1 VLRWRIGLGLA
12 GALLLLPLAARAADA
27 FAWTPADHPAVI
39 RGREVGNRFDLL
51 SAWEVV
57 LPLDNAFSAENRR
70 ALAALEQRLG
80 AVAGIRKVVGPATL
94 LDVAVDV
101 AGKVSSPPVLARG
114 VDGGGVSPETDSEA
128 VRQRVVRRADA
139 LGWFLSADGRV
150 ARVLI
155 YTDDID
161 GVRHG
166 IDTAVTGAG
175 LKLSYPGA
183 AVAEAPLMPDP
194 RDAVARWLAAA
205 CAAAWILL
213 LALASRGAWRQAG
226 VLSRGRAAVVVLAAA
241 CAAGTVFGL
250 VAIGGVRAD
259 GLRAAG
265 AATVATAAVL
275 LLSGVARGTEGSTA
289 PRPPRSV
296 ALLSLVVVAAAGLT
310 VGRLRLGTQQWRAS
324 PLLFV
329 SVRGDF
335 DQPVVLRELRR
346 LTDFLRA
353 EPGVANAWSVADF
366 FFGVQR
372 AGDEVSRIP
381 DSPDEVRRLLV
392 HARQD
397 AAVRLALGADHD
409 EALVAIR
416 LDRETEVDR
425 LDLLDRLTTY
435 LGTELR
441 AALVQVDLNRGTLSP
456 VTRSLAKGI
465 LAADARERILRICA
479 RSGRNLG
486 EPEMMSVERVARQAA
501 VFATADPTRLRS
513 EFVPEVHALVL
524 SQGHLV
530 RKAEQEKLA
539 AALAVQSPDASVE
552 EVRALLA
559 TVYGSALEPAA
570 LEAAAARLA
579 ARLMWVR
586 THHAAAMNFKEM
598 LFGADLPTEGMLADE
613 VRSATREAMG
623 PIAGVPVA
631 RDIPGALRLDA
642 MAIGGAANDRALS
655 DQWMPGLRAGLI
667 VGAIAL
673 AILLLLAGGGT
684 GLLWWPVAL
693 APAALAV
700 LVPAL
705 TRDPVGV
712 MFLSVWAGSFVGG
725 AVFAT
730 SFAARRAA

>member
-1 VLRWRIGLGLA
+1 VQRWGIGLGLG
-12 GALLLLPLAARAADA
+12 GALLLLLLPMVARAADS
-27 FAWTPADHPAVI
+27 FAWTPVDHPAVI

-94 LDVAVDV
+94 LDVAVDG
-101 AGKVSSPPVLARG
+101 AGNVSSPPVLARA

-161 GVRHG
+161 GSRHG

-175 LKLSYPGA
+175 LKLSYPG
-183 AVAEAPLMPDP
+183 VSIAEAPLWPDP

-205 CAAAWILL
+205 CAAAWIAL
-213 LALASRGAWRQAG
+213 LALVSRGAWRQAG
-226 VLSRGRAAVVVLAAA
+226 VISRGRAAVVVLAAV
-241 CAAGTVFGL
+241 CAAGTIFGL
-250 VAIGGVRAD
+250 AAIGGVRAD

-265 AATVATAAVL
+265 AAAVATAAAL
-275 LLSGVARGTEGSTA
+275 LLSGVARGRAGGTA

-296 ALLSLVVVAAAGLT
+296 ALLSLAVVAAAGLT

-372 AGDEVSRIP
+372 AGDEV
-381 DSPDEVRRLLV
+381 
-392 HARQD
+392 
-397 AAVRLALGADHD
+397 D

-416 LDRETEVDR
+416 LDRDTEVDR

-456 VTRSLAKGI
+456 VTRLLAKGI

-539 AALAVQSPDASVE
+539 AALAAQSPDASVE
-552 EVRALLA
+552 EVRSLLA

-570 LEAAAARLA
+570 LDAAAGRLA

-631 RDIPGALRLDA
+631 HDIPGAFRLDA
-642 MAIGGAANDRALS
+642 MAIGGAATDRALS
-655 DQWMPGLRAGLI
+655 DQWMPGLRAGLV
-667 VGAIAL
+667 VGAITL

>member
-1 VLRWRIGLGLA
+1 VSRWGIALGLG
-12 GALLLLPLAARAADA
+12 GLLLLPPVAAHAADA

-51 SAWEVV
+51 AAWEVT
-57 LPLDNAFSAENRR
+57 LPLDNAYSADNRR
-70 ALAALEQRLG
+70 ALTALEQRLR
-80 AVAGIRKVVGPATL
+80 AVPAIRKVIGPATL
-94 LDVAVDV
+94 LDVAVDA
-101 AGKVSSPPVLARG
+101 AGNVSAVPVHARG
-114 VDGGGVSPETDSEA
+114 ADGGGVSPETDSEA

-139 LGWFLSADGRV
+139 LGWFLSPDGRV

-161 GVRHG
+161 GVRPG
-166 IDTAVTGAG
+166 IDRAVTGAG
-175 LKLSYPGA
+175 LKLSYPG
-183 AVAEAPLMPDP
+183 VSFGQAPLWPDP

-205 CAAAWILL
+205 CATAWIAL
-213 LALASRGAWRQAG
+213 LALASRGAWQEAG
-226 VLSRGRAAVVVLAAA
+226 AISRRRAGLVVLAAA
-241 CAAGTVFGL
+241 CAAGAVFGL
-250 VAIGGVRAD
+250 AAVGGVRAD
-259 GLRAAG
+259 GLRAA
-265 AATVATAAVL
+265 AAASVATITAL
-275 LLSGVARGTEGSTA
+275 LLSGVKHGGADGTA
-289 PRPPRSV
+289 PRPPRAV
-296 ALLSLVVVAAAGLT
+296 AIVAVLVVVAAGLAM
-310 VGRLRLGTQQWRAS
+310 GRLRVGTQQWRAS

-372 AGDEVSRIP
+372 TGDEPSRIP
-381 DSPDEVRRLLV
+381 DSADEVRRLFV
-392 HARQD
+392 RARQD
-397 AAVRLALGADHD
+397 AAVRLALGGNHD

-416 LDRETEVDR
+416 LDQETEVDR
-425 LDLLDRLTTY
+425 LDLLDRLTAY

-441 AALVQVDLNRGTLSP
+441 TALVQIDLDRGTLSP

-465 LAADARERILRICA
+465 LAGDARERILRICA

-501 VFATADPTRLRS
+501 VFATADPTRLRG
-513 EFVPEVHALVL
+513 EFVPEVRALVAT
-524 SQGHLV
+524 QGHPLSV
-530 RKAEQEKLA
+530 ADRDKLTTALA
-539 AALAVQSPDASVE
+539 AQSPDASVE
-552 EVRALLA
+552 EVRAVLA
-559 TVYGSALEPAA
+559 SVYGSALEPAA
-570 LEAAAARLA
+570 LETAAQQLA
-579 ARLMWVR
+579 ARLVWVR

-623 PIAGVPVA
+623 PIVGVPVA
-631 RDIPGALRLDA
+631 RDNPGAFRLDA

-655 DQWMPGLRAGLI
+655 DHWMPGLRVGVA
-667 VGAIAL
+667 VGAIVL
-673 AILLLLAGGGT
+673 AIVLVLAGGGR

-693 APAALAV
+693 APAAIAV

-712 MFLSVWAGSFVGG
+712 MFLSFWAGSFVGG